1 VYIFICEGCNSKWT
15 IRRLGLNGP
24 ELLTLP
30 PHLPEQPE
38 HAHIRTRAFHWKDI
52 SMRPDIEPEW
62 LSIQDLM
69 ILTSLG
75 RTKCYEL
82 VATGELEAIKVGR
95 SVRVSRA
102 SYLEWTRRQRYMD
115 VVADR

>member
-1 VYIFICEGCNSKWT
+1 MV
-15 IRRLGLNGP
+15 
-24 ELLTLP
+24 LTG
-30 PHLPEQPE
+30 
-38 HAHIRTRAFHWKDI
+38 
-52 SMRPDIEPEW
+52 
-62 LSIQDLM
+62 
-69 ILTSLG
+69 LG

-95 SVRVSRA
+95 SVRISRA

>member
-1 VYIFICEGCNSKWT
+1 MQRN
-15 IRRLGLNGP
+15 
-24 ELLTLP
+24 
-30 PHLPEQPE
+30 
-38 HAHIRTRAFHWKDI
+38 
-52 SMRPDIEPEW
+52 IEPEW

-82 VATGELEAIKVGR
+82 VASGELEAIKVGR
-95 SVRVSRA
+95 AVRVSKA
-102 SYLEWTRRQRYMD
+102 SYIEWTRRQRYMD